1 MGTKEAP
8 RHMRGPPPSCMG
20 AADPH
25 AVPGGPC
32 GLLQRSQAA
41 ILRLRVPSAPTHE
54 LSPDTCVRPGQW
66 LALAS
71 RQHSSRG
78 VGVTTA
84 PSGVQCSKLCLP
96 GHVGR
101 SASWDSRGER
111 SDREA
116 GGGSLRNVEQRSGL
130 LPGRRRSG
138 TQVGDTGRGRAS
150 GPVFTQRGRCP
161 RLCCPT
167 RRETPARFREEAA
180 LPPARTRFVL
190 WRLRCRARLVTP
202 EFGFLTA
209 PVLRN
214 GGAPGRRGLTLGL
227 LVG

>member
-8 RHMRGPPPSCMG
+8 PSHEGPPPPVTHGGRGPSRR
-20 AADPH
+20 
-25 AVPGGPC
+25 PGGPVRPPPA
-32 GLLQRSQAA
+32 L
-41 ILRLRVPSAPTHE
+41 PSRDSAHE

-71 RQHSSRG
+71 RQRSLRG

-130 LPGRRRSG
+130 LPGGRRSG
-138 TQVGDTGRGRAS
+138 TQVGDAPQARCSLSVVGAHVCVVRRGEKPQRAS
-150 GPVFTQRGRCP
+150 GKRRRFLQHGRVSCFGACAVGRDSSP
-161 RLCCPT
+161 RSS
-167 RRETPARFREEAA
+167 
-180 LPPARTRFVL
+180 
-190 WRLRCRARLVTP
+190 
-202 EFGFLTA
+202 GF
-209 PVLRN
+209 
-214 GGAPGRRGLTLGL
+214 
-227 LVG
+227 

>member
-8 RHMRGPPPSCMG
+8 PSHEGPPPSRMG

-71 RQHSSRG
+71 RQRSSRG

-84 PSGVQCSKLCLP
+84 PSGVQCSRLCLP

-130 LPGRRRSG
+130 LPGGRRSG
-138 TQVGDTGRGRAS
+138 TQVGDAPQARCSLSVVGAHVCVVRRGEKPQRAS
-150 GPVFTQRGRCP
+150 GKRRRFLQHGRVSCFGACAAGCDLSP
-161 RLCCPT
+161 RSS
-167 RRETPARFREEAA
+167 
-180 LPPARTRFVL
+180 
-190 WRLRCRARLVTP
+190 
-202 EFGFLTA
+202 GF
-209 PVLRN
+209 
-214 GGAPGRRGLTLGL
+214 
-227 LVG
+227 